1 MSRTSYWRPSILFF
15 IGLDGSGRG
24 LLVSAL
30 RTIFMEKAKIR
41 EHLAEAE
48 RRVKKGEKLIEEQ
61 ERRVEEMTRD
71 GHPTEIHEETL
82 KTFRDVEKTMK
93 KNRDAVREELEEN
106 QEK

>member
-1 MSRTSYWRPSILFF
+1 
-15 IGLDGSGRG
+15 
-24 LLVSAL
+24 
-30 RTIFMEKAKIR
+30 MEKAKIR

-48 RRVKKGEKLIEEQ
+48 QHVKKAQKLIAEQ
-61 ERRVEEMTRD
+61 EKRVEEMARD
-71 GHPTEIHEETL
+71 GHPTEIQEETL